1 MRPDEH
7 KRRKSAQY
15 QNKKKHTASD
25 KHEGK
30 LPVKKD
36 VDENLKRTSTENL
49 NGKKEAAD
57 SPDAAK
63 FSRRK
68 LTSNWEKYEI
78 QNEEDPHLGITQKG
92 ESFEKLLKSAGASS
106 SQFRFKDETF
116 WEDDVSDL
124 PTTWMTVDVMA
135 LADSLDSLTLCQK
148 FGLSKE
154 HFTDDQLKFMKVETE
169 GSKAVS
175 GSSQIKLLN
184 QRENSNS
191 VTPSKTEGNEL
202 NQCLTREM
210 ITSEQSLDTLAS
222 SNNDSPHSCINDQE
236 LDSLLSV
243 ETVEKSPN
251 LKHSEA
257 VDETADEL
265 EDWLDSVLD

>member
-7 KRRKSAQY
+7 KRKKSAQY

-36 VDENLKRTSTENL
+36 VDENLKRPGTENL
-49 NGKKEAAD
+49 DGKKEAAD
-57 SPDAAK
+57 SSDGAK

-78 QNEEDPHLGITQKG
+78 QNEEDPHLGITQRG
-92 ESFEKLLKSAGASS
+92 ESFEKLLKSAGASN

-148 FGLSKE
+148 FSISKE
-154 HFTDDQLKFMKVETE
+154 HFTDDQLKVMKVETE
-169 GSKAVS
+169 ECSKGVS
-175 GSSQIKLLN
+175 GSSQIKLN
-184 QRENSNS
+184 QKENSNS
-191 VTPSKTEGNEL
+191 VTPAKTEGNQL
-202 NQCLTREM
+202 NQCLTREI
-210 ITSEQSLDTLAS
+210 ITSEQSLDILAS
-222 SNNDSPHSCINDQE
+222 SNNDSKHSCINDKD

-251 LKHSEA
+251 LKHTEA
-257 VDETADEL
+257 ADDTADEL